1 MVFIY
6 NKNIIMTANLDIII
20 PERVLPKPVKPKH
33 PALPLR
39 LMQFAFGTLGRVFP
53 RLFANIALKFFA
65 TPRKKA
71 RHKVSDKILEQ
82 AKISDILIGGNM
94 LKVYEWGDGEKTI
107 LLVHGWES
115 RGTGLRSF
123 VPNLVKEG
131 YKVVAFD
138 APGHGDSSG
147 TRLYLKDYG
156 SAISAIYHKYGNVK
170 GIICHSFGGAGVAY
184 AMTQIDPEMSI
195 KSLVLV
201 GVPSAISYPVYNAL
215 RTMNAPPAVQKYF
228 IAGLEKLGGVKIEEM
243 TFEKLNKKM
252 KVEQILVI
260 HDKQDKQ
267 VKFEEGEKIVKHWQN
282 AELQVTDGFGH
293 FRLIKS
299 EQVVNRVTNFIT

>member
-1 MVFIY
+1 
-6 NKNIIMTANLDIII
+6 MTANLNIII
-20 PERVLPKPVKPKH
+20 PERKLRKPVKPKH

-39 LMQFAFGTLGRVFP
+39 LMQLAFGSLGRVFP
-53 RLFANIALKFFA
+53 RLFSNIALKFFS

-82 AKISDILIGGNM
+82 AQISDILIGGNM
-94 LKVYEWGDGEKTI
+94 LKVYEWGKGNKTV

-123 VPNLVKEG
+123 VPNLVKAG
-131 YKVVAFD
+131 YRVVAFD
-138 APGHGDSSG
+138 APGHGDSGG

-156 SAISAIYHKYGNVK
+156 NAVSAIYHKYGNVE

-184 AMTQIDPEMSI
+184 AMSQTDPKMSI

-215 RTMNAPPAVQKYF
+215 RTMNAPPAVRKYF
-228 IAGLEKLGGVKIEEM
+228 IEGLEKLAGVEIEKM

-252 KVEQILVI
+252 KVERTLVV
-260 HDKQDKQ
+260 HDKQDEQ
-267 VKFEEGEKIVKHWQN
+267 VKFEEAENIVKHWEN
-282 AELQVTDGFGH
+282 AKLQVTDGFGH

-299 EQVVNRVTNFIT
+299 KQVVERVADFIINPT